1 MPLINKVGEFE
12 VSITE
17 AYWSEMK
24 ANGTDTQRMDL
35 VLKCVTDPDGE
46 EAPQGR
52 HMDFHMYFTR
62 QILTAGKNKGKPL
75 YEVSMRQCI
84 ELGMSE
90 PFSPDKISELV
101 GISCVLVT
109 KEEEYKGETRVKP
122 QFLNPVRHR
131 KMDASEATSIWN
143 ALTGGKPMSAP
154 ADNVQSPTSQSP
166 QPPVD
171 DDDDLP
177 F

>member
-1 MPLINKVGEFE
+1 MPLIKTVGEFE

-17 AYWSEMK
+17 AYWAEMK
-24 ANGTDTQRMDL
+24 AKGTDAQRMDL

-52 HMDFHMYFTR
+52 HMDYHMYFTR
-62 QILTAGKNKGKPL
+62 QIVTGGKNKGKPL

-109 KEEEYKGETRVKP
+109 KEEEYEGEKRIKP

-131 KMDASEATSIWN
+131 KMDPSEATSIWN
-143 ALTGGKPMSAP
+143 ALTGGKSVSAP
-154 ADNVQSPTSQSP
+154 TTGAKPAAT
-166 QPPVD
+166 QPAKSAEPE
-171 DDDDLP
+171 DDLP